1 MHYYKDRLYLS
12 HPIHPPP
19 PPPPPRS
26 FFPPLSLSLLAVRS
40 QIFQVYPAAAP
51 SGCGR
56 RRSPGVGQ
64 IYDVSSQGRGPCD
77 NQEVP
82 STSGA
87 ASGGTAVLLH
97 SHVRD
102 STSIEISID
111 IGQNQV
117 LEKKKEA
124 NFCCKTD

>member
-1 MHYYKDRLYLS
+1 MHYYKTDRLYLS
-12 HPIHPPP
+12 HPIHL
-19 PPPPPRS
+19 S
-26 FFPPLSLSLLAVRS
+26 VLFFPLSLLAVRS

-102 STSIEISID
+102 STSIFD